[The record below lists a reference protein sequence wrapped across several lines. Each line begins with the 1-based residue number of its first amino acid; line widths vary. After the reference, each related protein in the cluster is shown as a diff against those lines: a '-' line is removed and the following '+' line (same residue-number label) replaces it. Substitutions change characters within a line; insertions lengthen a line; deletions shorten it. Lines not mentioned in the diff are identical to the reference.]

1 MKTVFFVILMI
12 FFTSVMFAQGYSSG
26 RHDSALNKAESMLG
40 ARYHYS
46 GYSLDLSNRTN
57 NNLEKPHKFGAPRAL
72 YYNKLYLLGELSDT
86 TAIFSHSRGIYMG
99 QYIQEKNKPTFL
111 RSGFGIDKIMDDSSI
126 DDIVKYEYYIGFY
139 KKNRRHGEGYLM
151 KTNGKMVTGIW
162 KRGRLKPFARRELTA
177 EEQEKVQDYI
187 RQLNNLM

>member
-1 MKTVFFVILMI
+1 MKKILLAIFMI
-12 FFTSVMFAQGYSSG
+12 FITSVMFAQGYTSG

-40 ARYHYS
+40 AKYHYS

-99 QYIQEKNKPTFL
+99 QYVQDKNKPTFL

-126 DDIVKYEYYIGFY
+126 DNIIKYEYYIGFY
-139 KKNRRHGEGYLM
+139 KKNRRHGKGYLM

-162 KRGRLKPFARRELTA
+162 KGGRLKPFARRELTA

>member
-1 MKTVFFVILMI
+1 MKKILLAIFMI
-12 FFTSVMFAQGYSSG
+12 FITSVMFAQGYTSG
-26 RHDSALNKAESMLG
+26 RNDSALNKAESMLG
-40 ARYHYS
+40 AKYYYS

-57 NNLEKPHKFGAPRAL
+57 NNLEKPHKFGAPRTL

-111 RSGFGIDKIMDDSSI
+111 RSGFGIDRIMDDSSI
-126 DDIVKYEYYIGFY
+126 DDIIKYEYYIGFY

-162 KRGRLKPFARRELTA
+162 KRGRLKPFARRELTD

>member
-1 MKTVFFVILMI
+1 MKKILLAIFMI
-12 FFTSVMFAQGYSSG
+12 FITSVMFAQGYSSG

-99 QYIQEKNKPTFL
+99 QYVHEKNKPTFL

>member
-1 MKTVFFVILMI
+1 
-12 FFTSVMFAQGYSSG
+12 
-26 RHDSALNKAESMLG
+26 
-40 ARYHYS
+40 
-46 GYSLDLSNRTN
+46 
-57 NNLEKPHKFGAPRAL
+57 
-72 YYNKLYLLGELSDT
+72 
-86 TAIFSHSRGIYMG
+86 MG
-99 QYIQEKNKPTFL
+99 QYVQEKNKPTFL
-111 RSGFGIDKIMDDSSI
+111 RSGFGIDRIMDDSSI

-162 KRGRLKPFARRELTA
+162 KRGRQKPFARRELTA